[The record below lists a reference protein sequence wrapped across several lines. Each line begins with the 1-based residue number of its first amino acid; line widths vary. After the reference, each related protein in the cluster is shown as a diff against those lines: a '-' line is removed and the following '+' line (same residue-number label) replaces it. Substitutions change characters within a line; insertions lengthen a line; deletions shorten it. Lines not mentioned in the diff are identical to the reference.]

1 MIVKIVMPT
10 EGGVELGSG
19 GVTATRMREHVHD
32 AMQTTTSKKKKVVA
46 KGIPVVKGTP
56 VKGTPVSS

>member
-10 EGGVELGSG
+10 EGGIELGSG
-19 GVTATRMREHVHD
+19 GATAARFRQHVHD
-32 AMQTTTSKKKKVVA
+32 AVQTTSTKKKKVVA

-56 VKGTPVSS
+56 VPESS